1 MKSLKFRTIF
11 VWVIG
16 ITFITLGYYLA
27 RMVFVDGIG
36 DSFIDI
42 YMTHF
47 VALVGLPAAAFI
59 TTFLILILQVTKKE
73 PIEFEMVG
81 IKFKGTSGEIVLWIC
96 MYLSIVISIKLLW

>member
-16 ITFITLGYYLA
+16 IAFILLGYYLA
-27 RMVFVDGIG
+27 RIVFVDGIASEFMG
-36 DSFIDI
+36 I
-42 YMTHF
+42 YTTRF

-81 IKFKGTSGEIVLWIC
+81 IKFKGTSGEIVLWIF
-96 MYLSIVISIKLLW
+96 MYLSIVVSIKLLW